1 MNPDPMDGP
10 AAASPSNSTGAR
22 LRGLFRGWQQR
33 FGLDLRSLALFRIL
47 FGLLLLVDLAAR
59 LTDLRVFYSDAG
71 VLPRVDLLGRVATGS
86 TPWLVS
92 LHMVS
97 GLWGVQLL
105 LFAVSAFCAFCL
117 LIGYRTRLF
126 TLLSWVLLVSLH
138 NRNLTILNAGDLLF
152 RVLLFWS
159 LFLPLGARCSV
170 DAAMKAPVRAGPGN
184 RNDRTWSVPA
194 FCFMAQVTILYWAT
208 ALLKNHPVWTG
219 DLTAVWYALQLD
231 YMALPLGVLLRE
243 LPSGL
248 LEALTRTTLL
258 VEFLVPVLIWIP
270 FLVGPLRLAA
280 CIVMIGMHLAFTA
293 TLQIGLFSW
302 VCSAMWLALLPPWV
316 WDRLFVC
323 FRRDPE
329 RLGMTIHYDADC
341 GFCRR
346 MVLLLRAFF
355 LLPETRIAE
364 AQDDAEIERDMRAH
378 NSWVVT
384 DCRGRR
390 RFKFEAF
397 GYVLSRSPWAWPAGK
412 IMGLVAFRRM
422 GTWLYEQTANRREL
436 MGRLTG
442 WIRPRPERRVR
453 QPLLWLRNGFLLA
466 TLAYI
471 LLWNARIFHNKE
483 TFAPDS
489 APGRISTTS
498 AEWIDGRDDGVD
510 RRWYGRLMR
519 VGQSWQMFAP
529 YPPRII
535 GWYVVVGTLED
546 GTQIDLYRH
555 VVFGEE
561 SPAVSWDRPDRL
573 VETFRGPRWRKY
585 MISLRKKEKKD
596 YRPLLC
602 KYLAREWK
610 REFGDAAPL
619 ELVELFVM
627 EERIKA
633 YEPNSEPKKRRL
645 WYYTP

>member
-1 MNPDPMDGP
+1 MDGP
-10 AAASPSNSTGAR
+10 AAVSSSNSTAVR
-22 LRGLFRGWQQR
+22 LRGLLRGWQQR
-33 FGLDLRSLALFRIL
+33 FGLDLRALALFRIL
-47 FGLLLLVDLAAR
+47 LGLLLLADLAAR

-71 VLPRVDLLGRVATGS
+71 VLPRVDLLGRVATGA
-86 TPWLVS
+86 TPWKVS

-105 LFAVSAFCAFCL
+105 LFASAAFCAFCL
-117 LIGYRTRLF
+117 LIGHRTRLF
-126 TLLSWVLLVSLH
+126 TFLSWVLLVSLH

-170 DAAMKAPVRAGPGN
+170 DAAMRDPSGAGPAQ

-219 DLTAVWYALQLD
+219 DRTAVWYALKLD
-231 YMALPLGVLLRE
+231 YMALPLAVLMRE
-243 LPSGL
+243 LPAAW
-248 LEALTRTTLL
+248 LELTTRTTLL
-258 VEFLVPVLIWIP
+258 VELLVPVLIWIP

-280 CIVMIGMHLAFTA
+280 CVVMIGMHLGFAA
-293 TLQIGLFSW
+293 TLQIGLFSYI
-302 VCSAMWLALLPPWV
+302 CSAMWLALLPPWV
-316 WDRLFVC
+316 WDRLFAR
-323 FRRDPE
+323 FRRDSR
-329 RLGMTIHYDADC
+329 RLGLTIHYDADC

-346 MVLLLRAFF
+346 MVLLLRSFF

-364 AQDDAEIERDMRAH
+364 AQEDAEIERDMREL

-384 DCRGRR
+384 DCEGKRR
-390 RFKFEAF
+390 YKFEALS
-397 GYVLSRSPWAWPAGK
+397 YVLSCSPWAWPAGK
-412 IMGLVAFRRM
+412 ILGMALFRKT

-442 WIRPRPERRVR
+442 WIRARPDRPVRR
-453 QPLLWLRNGFLLA
+453 PLVWLRNGFLLA
-466 TLAYI
+466 TLAYVV
-471 LLWNARIFHNKE
+471 LWNARIFHNKE
-483 TFAPDS
+483 VFAADS
-489 APGRISTTS
+489 VVGRFS
-498 AEWIDGRDDGVD
+498 AASASWIYSRDDEEGNRVD
-510 RRWYGRLMR
+510 RRWYGRLLR

-546 GTQIDLYRH
+546 GSQVDLYRH

-561 SPAVSWDRPDRL
+561 SPEVSWDRPNRL

-585 MISLRKKEKKD
+585 MMSLRKKEKKD

-619 ELVELFVM
+619 TLVELFFN
-627 EERIKA
+627 EERVRA
-633 YEPNSEPKKRRL
+633 YEPNTEPKKRRL

>member
-1 MNPDPMDGP
+1 MDGP
-10 AAASPSNSTGAR
+10 TAASSSNSIIAR
-22 LRGLFRGWQQR
+22 LGNLFRGWQQR
-33 FGLDLRSLALFRIL
+33 FGLDLRALALFRIL
-47 FGLLLLVDLAAR
+47 LGLLLLVDLAAR

-71 VLPRVDLLGRVATGS
+71 VLPRVDLLGRVATSS

-105 LFAVSAFCAFCL
+105 LFATAAYCAFCL
-117 LIGYRTRLF
+117 VIGHRTRLF
-126 TLLSWVLLVSLH
+126 TFLSWVLLVSLH

-170 DAAMKAPVRAGPGN
+170 DAAVREPARDRPEKGS
-184 RNDRTWSVPA
+184 DRTWSVPA

-219 DLTAVWYALQLD
+219 DRTAVWYALQLD
-231 YMALPLGVLLRE
+231 YMALPLAVLMRE
-243 LPSGL
+243 LPAAW
-248 LEALTRTTLL
+248 LELMTRTTLH

-280 CIVMIGMHLAFTA
+280 CIVMIGMHLAFAA
-293 TLQIGLFSW
+293 TLQIGLFSYI
-302 VCSAMWLALLPPWV
+302 CSAMWLALLPPWV
-316 WDRLFVC
+316 WDRLFAR
-323 FRRDPE
+323 FRRDKE

-346 MVLLLRAFF
+346 MVLLLRSFF

-364 AQDDAEIERDMRAH
+364 AQDDAEIEKDMRTR

-384 DCRGRR
+384 DSEGNR

-397 GYVLSRSPWAWPAGK
+397 AWVLSQSPWAWPAGK
-412 IMGLVAFRRM
+412 ILGMAAFRRP

-442 WIRPRPERRVR
+442 WMRPRRERQVR
-453 QPLLWLRNGFLLA
+453 RPLVWLRNGFLLA
-466 TLAYI
+466 SLAYI

-483 TFAPDS
+483 VFAADS
-489 APGRISTTS
+489 VASKFS
-498 AEWIDGRDDGVD
+498 AASAGWIYSKDDGEGNRVD
-510 RRWYGRLMR
+510 RRWYGRLLR

-546 GTQIDLYRH
+546 GSQVDLYRH

-561 SPAVSWDRPDRL
+561 SPEVSWDRPDRL
-573 VETFRGPRWRKY
+573 VERFRGPRWRKY
-585 MISLRKKEKKD
+585 MMSLRKKEKKD

-619 ELVELFVM
+619 TLVELFFN
-627 EERIKA
+627 EERTRA
-633 YEPNSEPKKRRL
+633 YEPNTEPKKRRL

>member
-1 MNPDPMDGP
+1 MDGP
-10 AAASPSNSTGAR
+10 AAVSSSNSTAAR
-22 LRGLFRGWQQR
+22 LRGLLRGWQQR
-33 FGLDLRSLALFRIL
+33 FGLDLRALALFRIL
-47 FGLLLLVDLAAR
+47 LGLLLLADLAAR

-71 VLPRVDLLGRVATGS
+71 VLPRVDLLGRVATGA
-86 TPWLVS
+86 TPWKVS

-105 LFAVSAFCAFCL
+105 LFAIAAFCAFCL
-117 LIGYRTRLF
+117 LIGHRTRLYTF
-126 TLLSWVLLVSLH
+126 LSWVLLVSLH

-170 DAAMKAPVRAGPGN
+170 DAAMKEPAGTGPAQ

-219 DLTAVWYALQLD
+219 DRTAVWYALKLD
-231 YMALPLGVLLRE
+231 YMALPLAVLMRE
-243 LPSGL
+243 LPAAW
-248 LEALTRTTLL
+248 LELTTRTTLL
-258 VEFLVPVLIWIP
+258 VELLVPVLIWIP

-280 CIVMIGMHLAFTA
+280 CVVMIGMHLGFAA
-293 TLQIGLFSW
+293 TLQIGLFSYI
-302 VCSAMWLALLPPWV
+302 CSAMWLALLPPWV
-316 WDRLFVC
+316 WDRLFAR
-323 FRRDPE
+323 FRRDSR
-329 RLGMTIHYDADC
+329 RLGLTIHYDADC

-346 MVLLLRAFF
+346 MVLLLRSFF

-364 AQDDAEIERDMRAH
+364 AQEDAEIERDMREL

-384 DCRGRR
+384 DCEGRR
-390 RFKFEAF
+390 RYKFEALS
-397 GYVLSRSPWAWPAGK
+397 YVLSCSPCAWPAGK
-412 IMGLVAFRRM
+412 ILGMALFRKT

-442 WIRPRPERRVR
+442 WIRARPDRPVRR
-453 QPLLWLRNGFLLA
+453 PLVWLRNGFLLA
-466 TLAYI
+466 TLAYVV
-471 LLWNARIFHNKE
+471 LWNARIFHNKE
-483 TFAPDS
+483 VFAADS
-489 APGRISTTS
+489 VAGRFS
-498 AEWIDGRDDGVD
+498 AASASWIYSRDDEEGNRVD
-510 RRWYGRLMR
+510 RRWYGRLLR

-546 GTQIDLYRH
+546 GSQVDLYRH

-561 SPAVSWDRPDRL
+561 SPEVSWDRPNRL

-585 MISLRKKEKKD
+585 MMSLRKKEKKD

-619 ELVELFVM
+619 TLVELFFN

-633 YEPNSEPKKRRL
+633 YEPNTEPKKRRL

>member
-1 MNPDPMDGP
+1 MDGP
-10 AAASPSNSTGAR
+10 AAVSSSNSTAAR
-22 LRGLFRGWQQR
+22 LRGLLRGWQQR
-33 FGLDLRSLALFRIL
+33 FGLDLRALALFRIL
-47 FGLLLLVDLAAR
+47 LGLLLLADLAAR

-71 VLPRVDLLGRVATGS
+71 VLPRVDLLGRVATSS

-105 LFAVSAFCAFCL
+105 LFASAAFCAFCL
-117 LIGYRTRLF
+117 LIGHRTRLF
-126 TLLSWVLLVSLH
+126 TFLSWVLLVSLH

-170 DAAMKAPVRAGPGN
+170 DAAMRDPSGAGPAQ

-219 DLTAVWYALQLD
+219 DRTAVWYALKLD
-231 YMALPLGVLLRE
+231 YMALPLAVLMRE
-243 LPSGL
+243 LPAAW
-248 LEALTRTTLL
+248 LELTTRTTLL
-258 VEFLVPVLIWIP
+258 VELLVPVLIWIP

-280 CIVMIGMHLAFTA
+280 CVVMIGMHLGFAA
-293 TLQIGLFSW
+293 TLQIGLFSYI
-302 VCSAMWLALLPPWV
+302 CSAMWLALLPPWV
-316 WDRLFVC
+316 WDRLFAR
-323 FRRDPE
+323 FRRDSR
-329 RLGMTIHYDADC
+329 RLGLTIHYDADC

-346 MVLLLRAFF
+346 MVLLLRSFF

-364 AQDDAEIERDMRAH
+364 AQEDAEIERDMREL

-384 DCRGRR
+384 DCEGKRR
-390 RFKFEAF
+390 YKFEAF
-397 GYVLSRSPWAWPAGK
+397 SYVLSCSPWAWPAGK
-412 IMGLVAFRRM
+412 ILGMAAFRKT

-442 WIRPRPERRVR
+442 WIRARPDRPVRR
-453 QPLLWLRNGFLLA
+453 PLVWLRNGFLLA
-466 TLAYI
+466 TLAYVV
-471 LLWNARIFHNKE
+471 LWNGRIFHNKE
-483 TFAPDS
+483 VFAADAVAGRFS
-489 APGRISTTS
+489 AAS
-498 AEWIDGRDDGVD
+498 ASWIYSRDDEEGNRVD
-510 RRWYGRLMR
+510 RRWYGRLLR

-546 GTQIDLYRH
+546 GSQVDLYRH

-561 SPAVSWDRPDRL
+561 SPEVSWDRPNRL

-585 MISLRKKEKKD
+585 MMSLRKKEKKD

-619 ELVELFVM
+619 TLVELFFN
-627 EERIKA
+627 EERVRA
-633 YEPNSEPKKRRL
+633 YEPNTEPKKRRL